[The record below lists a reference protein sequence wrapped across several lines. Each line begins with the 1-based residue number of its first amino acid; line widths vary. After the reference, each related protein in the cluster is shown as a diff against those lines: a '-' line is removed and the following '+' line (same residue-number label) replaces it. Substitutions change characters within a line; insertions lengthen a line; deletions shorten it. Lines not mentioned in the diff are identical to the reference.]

1 LTYWLSAAEGLAA
14 TLTGEMSEAAP
25 VVPEVCFSNLQS
37 PLPHLL
43 RSALAEAQLDDNTAV
58 TAHSELSLWGEVDG
72 VRTLLK
78 PTQQAMVEVAL
89 AMSPAEVEVVE
100 TTTTPSTTRGRLAEA
115 LEQRE
120 Q

>member
-1 LTYWLSAAEGLAA
+1 
-14 TLTGEMSEAAP
+14 MSEVAL

-37 PLPHLL
+37 PFRHLL
-43 RSALAEAQLDDNTAV
+43 RSALEEAPLDDNTEV
-58 TAHSELSLWGEVDG
+58 TAHSVLSLWGEVDG
-72 VRTLLK
+72 VQTLLK
-78 PTQQAMVEVAL
+78 TTQQAVVEVAL

-100 TTTTPSTTRGRLAEA
+100 TTTTPATTRGRLAEV